1 MDEISPIFPDV
12 RADIEEE
19 RRLFYVAMTR
29 ARNNLTLLS
38 YDNAVQPFIDYIEKK
53 GSFSN
58 GSGKGTRSG
67 KQSEKQFGEQI
78 GERSAKRTGMHITSR
93 PEAETAAEK
102 AKYKEGAIVCHKTL
116 GSGKI
121 IQVSGDVATV
131 TFDRTGETKKYGIKI
146 CVERGIFEFK

>member
-53 GSFSN
+53 GSFRK
-58 GSGKGTRSG
+58 GSGA
-67 KQSEKQFGEQI
+67 QSANPS
-78 GERSAKRTGMHITSR
+78 GERSAKRTGMHIASR
-93 PEAETAAEK
+93 SEAENAAEK

>member
-1 MDEISPIFPDV
+1 
-12 RADIEEE
+12 
-19 RRLFYVAMTR
+19 MTR

-58 GSGKGTRSG
+58 GAGKGTRSG
-67 KQSEKQFGEQI
+67 KQSGEQI

-131 TFDRTGETKKYGIKI
+131 TFDRTGETKKYSIKI
-146 CVERGIFEFK
+146 CIERGIFEFK